1 MPGYGKRES
10 LSSSWVGWDVS
21 CFPITFRAGECSTSS
36 ALDDP
41 IHAIGGDGIIYSPKE
56 DRAMTRQQ
64 LEDAKPDELIAYY
77 APIFIQQ
84 RVDSNG
90 QPFPYPREYDEIGE
104 ASLRRDENGKYQA
117 VISGQ
122 PRLYTLFQRREI
134 DASDHV
140 QLTYTA
146 WYPAHP
152 RMKTIDLEDASIDS
166 CVVRITLDSTNVPL
180 FYETIAAGGFY
191 HKIFIPRWLENSA
204 RVQFG
209 APESGKLYSIERTAS
224 GKIDWEVA
232 GLVEELRDQPRRP
245 VFFIRSGDHKVIGMG
260 NRSRLKLP
268 PTAELRK
275 YELTEYTELFNVRV
289 EGTTE
294 KKPFFDINDGSKVYG
309 AERKERYLFSLL
321 GVDMPGQPRRL
332 RSNQDALRPER
343 LGRHDR
349 LFPVLAAPTCGP
361 AATRRR
367 KTACQ
372 SERIHEMTVTGRKT
386 SASEAEEWSSLLHAR
401 RRTAHCR
408 RRYAGIPDSERG
420 HPDR

>member
-1 MPGYGKRES
+1 
-10 LSSSWVGWDVS
+10 
-21 CFPITFRAGECSTSS
+21 
-36 ALDDP
+36 
-41 IHAIGGDGIIYSPKE
+41 
-56 DRAMTRQQ
+56 
-64 LEDAKPDELIAYY
+64 
-77 APIFIQQ
+77 
-84 RVDSNG
+84 
-90 QPFPYPREYDEIGE
+90 
-104 ASLRRDENGKYQA
+104 
-117 VISGQ
+117 
-122 PRLYTLFQRREI
+122 
-134 DASDHV
+134 
-140 QLTYTA
+140 
-146 WYPAHP
+146 
-152 RMKTIDLEDASIDS
+152 MKTIDLESASIDS

-321 GVDMPGQPRRL
+321 GVDSAGQPRDYDQIKMHFDQSDWDDMTAYSRYLRL
-332 RSNQDALRPER
+332 PPAALRP
-343 LGRHDR
+343 
-349 LFPVLAAPTCGP
+349 PVGAKP
-361 AATRRR
+361 
-367 KTACQ
+367 
-372 SERIHEMTVTGRKT
+372 H
-386 SASEAEEWSSLLHAR
+386 ASQNAFMK
-401 RRTAHCR
+401 
-408 RRYAGIPDSERG
+408 
-420 HPDR
+420 